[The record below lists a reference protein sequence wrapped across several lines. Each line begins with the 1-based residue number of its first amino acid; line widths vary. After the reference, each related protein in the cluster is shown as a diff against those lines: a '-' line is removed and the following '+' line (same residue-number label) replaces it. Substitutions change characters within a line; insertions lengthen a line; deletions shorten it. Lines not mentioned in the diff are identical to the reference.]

1 MTTKGLFS
9 VKSLLLIASISLI
22 SLAFAIPRADSRL
35 RIYYTDV
42 EGGASTLIV
51 TPAGESILID
61 AGWSTPE
68 NRDPQRIV
76 KTMKAAGVSRID
88 HFILTHYHRDH
99 WGGIAGLKALVPIS
113 RFYDHGPVNALLE
126 DNNFAQNYADYQKL
140 TEGKSTVL
148 RPGDQI
154 KLKQAHGTKALT
166 LTCFASAGAVMG
178 PSETGPRN
186 PECETAKLKN
196 IDFSDNARSL
206 AMVIKF
212 GNFDFMVGGDLTWN
226 RENKLVCPTN
236 LIGKIDL
243 FQVTHHGLNA
253 SNSTTMLRSISPTAA
268 IMNNGARKGGNADVI
283 KAIRELPSIEAF
295 YQLHKNMTIPSEA
308 NVPDDFIANLTT
320 EGDQAFSIT
329 VVTDGK
335 TFTITNTRNGKSTT
349 HQVR

>member
-1 MTTKGLFS
+1 
-9 VKSLLLIASISLI
+9 
-22 SLAFAIPRADSRL
+22 
-35 RIYYTDV
+35 
-42 EGGASTLIV
+42 
-51 TPAGESILID
+51 
-61 AGWSTPE
+61 
-68 NRDPQRIV
+68 
-76 KTMKAAGVSRID
+76 
-88 HFILTHYHRDH
+88 
-99 WGGIAGLKALVPIS
+99 
-113 RFYDHGPVNALLE
+113 
-126 DNNFAQNYADYQKL
+126 
-140 TEGKSTVL
+140 L

-154 KLKQAHGTKALT
+154 KFKPAQDAPPVT
-166 LTCFASAGAVMG
+166 LTCLASAGIVIE
-178 PSETGPRN
+178 PSEAGPRN
-186 PECETAKLKN
+186 PACESAKLKH

-212 GNFDFMVGGDLTWN
+212 GDFDFMVGGDLSWN
-226 RENKLVCPTN
+226 KENKLVCPTN

-308 NVPDDFIANLTT
+308 NVAEDFIANLTT
-320 EGDQAFSIT
+320 EGDQAFSVT
-329 VVTDGK
+329 VVTDGR